1 MGIFKRISDIVSA
14 NMNDLT
20 EQFEDPEKMLKQ
32 AIREMEDSIAE
43 VTGQTA
49 KAMANEKTL
58 VRELE
63 RNKSQLD
70 QWHGR
75 AAKAVEAGDDA
86 LARKALARKNEHS
99 KVVAALEDQLESAQE
114 ASGTLKRQLAG
125 MKAKMTEA
133 KRNLATLSARK
144 RAADFRK
151 KIDAQAAG
159 LAPNVDDNAFAK
171 FDRLKAKVEQAEAE
185 AEAIAELRGMA
196 AGGTADDV
204 DNTDMSDEE
213 LDVAAELEDSSESS
227 RNRRMNSRRTR
238 LTAVANGPRVSEAV
252 RTDA

>member
-1 MGIFKRISDIVSA
+1 MGIFKRISDIISA

-32 AIREMEDSIAE
+32 AIREMEDSISE

-58 VRELE
+58 ARELE
-63 RNKSQLD
+63 RNKTQQA
-70 QWHGR
+70 QWQGR
-75 AAKAVEAGDDA
+75 AEKAVESGDDD
-86 LARKALARKNEHS
+86 LARKALARKNES
-99 KVVAALEDQLESAQE
+99 AKLVAALEDQLESAKD
-114 ASGTLKRQLAG
+114 ASGTLKRQLAA
-125 MKAKMTEA
+125 MKAKLAEA

-151 KIDAQAAG
+151 KVDAQAAG
-159 LAPNVDDNAFAK
+159 LTTDVDDSAFAK

-196 AGGTADDV
+196 AGGTAEDIADIDDL
-204 DNTDMSDEE
+204 SDDE
-213 LDVAAELEDSSESS
+213 LDVNAELEELKQKKGK
-227 RNRRMNSRRTR
+227 N
-238 LTAVANGPRVSEAV
+238 
-252 RTDA
+252 